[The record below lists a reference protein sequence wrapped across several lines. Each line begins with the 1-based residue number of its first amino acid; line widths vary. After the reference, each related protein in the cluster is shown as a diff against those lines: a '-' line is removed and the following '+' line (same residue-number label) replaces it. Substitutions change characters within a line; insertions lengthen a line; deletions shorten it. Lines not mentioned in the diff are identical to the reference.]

1 MEIREMRAFVA
12 VVEEGGLSAAA
23 RRLHVSQPAVSQT
36 VQALERQ
43 LGVQLLVRSNAGVQ
57 PTEAGMTLASEARA
71 LLARHDQAVAAVTRH
86 ASGSPLRVGMPLEL
100 PPDLMSRA
108 LAGLATAFPDT
119 RVRVV
124 HASTTG
130 QFALLRKGDLELG
143 LVREHPV
150 GPELDA
156 MPVLEEKLGVLL
168 SKEQAGERAG
178 PDGIRLDALAGLEWI
193 GFPREGS
200 PAWYD
205 EVTAIFR
212 SHGLEIGPDPTA
224 GHSLISELKFA
235 AVSAGGA
242 FTLAPPNWTQPIP
255 EHLAW
260 CPLLGSPLVRR
271 TWAVWPASSH
281 RRDLGHLVAALD
293 VLWAP

>member
-23 RRLHVSQPAVSQT
+23 RRLHVSQPSVTQT
-36 VQALERQ
+36 VQSLERQ
-43 LGVQLLVRSNAGVQ
+43 LGVQLLVRGNAGVQ
-57 PTEAGMTLASEARA
+57 PTDAGMTLAAEARA
-71 LLARHDQAVAAVTRH
+71 VLARHDQAVAAVARH
-86 ASGSPLRVGMPLEL
+86 TSGSVLRVGMPLEL

-108 LAGLATAFPDT
+108 LAELATAFPDT
-119 RVRVV
+119 RAQVV

-130 QFALLRKGDLELG
+130 QFALLKKGELELG

-156 MPVLEEKLGVLL
+156 MLVLEEKLGVLL
-168 SKEQAGERAG
+168 AKEQADRLAG
-178 PDGIRLDALAGLEWI
+178 PDGVRLDALAGLEWI

-205 EVTAIFR
+205 EVVAVFR

-235 AVSAGGA
+235 AVSTGGA
-242 FTLAPPNWTQPIP
+242 FTLAPPNWTQPVP
-255 EHLAW
+255 GHLAW
-260 CPLLGSPLVRR
+260 CRLVGAPLVRR

-293 VLWAP
+293 VL